1 MTERMKVLL
10 FIMVGFIGC
19 SCSWQGNKSLPQEEV
34 ATILSVNLDLED
46 DPVSFDDLFESVS
59 LIPLETK
66 DESLLN
72 GISRIVFHCDSIFIL
87 DKKQA
92 TIFLFNEEGKY
103 LNKLSQQG
111 NGPTEYYDLE
121 DFTFNKYTNSLELLS
136 VYGGVYC
143 FSLNFEFI
151 EKFPLPDEMVPVHRF
166 AVIDSCTRVFF
177 NSVRPHKIEVYCLCD
192 KELKGNYFEIPQ
204 HIYREASLG
213 GPFLLDNRQDGEA
226 IFTQPFSNTVYSV
239 SPLSFK
245 PHYKW
250 DFDTYNF
257 SIDILKPGLCQ
268 NEYDNLI
275 RNSSFRN
282 SHVFPFTAHI
292 ENANFYLAQFGF
304 GTNHGLFTVLFDKKT
319 YKYRK
324 FEKLEEGV
332 SFPHYPIMKED
343 NIYVIVRDTSIINF
357 YLNDRIKTENA
368 ISIENYREDQNP
380 MLLKY
385 KLKKFSF

>member
-1 MTERMKVLL
+1 MNRKVKIFP
-10 FIMVGFIGC
+10 FIIIGFIFC
-19 SCSWQGNKSLPQEEV
+19 SYSCHQNKSLYQEDCD
-34 ATILSVNLDLED
+34 TILSVNLDLED
-46 DPVSFDDLFESVS
+46 NTVSFYDLFENVS
-59 LIPLETK
+59 LLPLETTE
-66 DESLLN
+66 ESLLSN
-72 GISRIVFHCDSIFIL
+72 IDKIIIHNDSIFIL
-87 DKKQA
+87 DKKQGA
-92 TIFLFNEEGKY
+92 IFLFNSEGKY
-103 LNKLSQQG
+103 INKLSQQG
-111 NGPTEYYDLE
+111 DGPTEYFDLA
-121 DFTFNKYTNSLELLS
+121 DFTFNKYTTNLELLS
-136 VYGGVYC
+136 VYRGIYC
-143 FSLNFEFI
+143 FNRNFKFI
-151 EKFPLPDEMVPVHRF
+151 EKFSLPDNMIPVHRF

-177 NSVRPHKIEVYCLCD
+177 NSVRPHKIEVYHLYN

-250 DFDTYNF
+250 DFGTYNF
-257 SIDILKPGLCQ
+257 SVDVLKPGLSQ

-319 YKYRK
+319 RKYRK